1 MGVNWELCS
10 GQAEF
15 EVCTEAPMGGVSKEC
30 GVCMEPQE
38 EVRAGDRGLVNSTE
52 VNSTGV
58 YLVSFF

>member
-1 MGVNWELCS
+1 MGVNWEFSS

-15 EVCTEAPMGGVSKEC
+15 EVRTEVPMGGISKEC
-30 GVCMEPQE
+30 SVCMEPQE

-58 YLVSFF
+58 HLVSFF